1 MSQKLYSK
9 IKLHIDLLYRK
20 VNNDCMTRKTI
31 LFLTSLFISIVF
43 FGRQINAQETTF
55 SQMFGQEHFYTVIL
69 RGNGEAAIHS
79 KFIFTNTE
87 EATMSA
93 MTLKT
98 PDIAVK
104 DIVGYQVIR
113 EPQCD
118 EFEPVKYLPYNPDV
132 TPTPY
137 VQPKCRKYGE
147 PDYYNQY
154 FYGKTSYKKL
164 KIAISGDQIN
174 VSLPE
179 KVSPEKSGSIIMYYH
194 TDNYTQKEFG
204 GTYKYEIKT
213 LKSEVPI
220 KQIQVGVITDSDLK
234 MRSPDA
240 KVQYNTGESTMKK
253 LMAVGSDRLGFS
265 ANARTSA
272 YYQEI
277 GQGALTK
284 TAYDLQ
290 PFDSFKVTGSYADS
304 NLKLY
309 SKELSI
315 GSVAGLLILAG
326 IVFFSRKAYKNLKKS
341 KPVQSSV
348 EAPQVQ
354 SHHLTNTILLTGAL
368 SFISAILMSGYL
380 LFVYLLISALGYY
393 GNQSVFVP
401 VRSLQQM
408 MSELRQIRP

>member
-1 MSQKLYSK
+1 
-9 IKLHIDLLYRK
+9 
-20 VNNDCMTRKTI
+20 
-31 LFLTSLFISIVF
+31 
-43 FGRQINAQETTF
+43 
-55 SQMFGQEHFYTVIL
+55 MFGQEHFYTVIL

-213 LKSEVPI
+213 LSSAKLNSPTNSLHSSSEISSSEGTSCVVGCKSFC
-220 KQIQVGVITDSDLK
+220 VIRNYLDTYSIYLYPDS
-234 MRSPDA
+234 
-240 KVQYNTGESTMKK
+240 
-253 LMAVGSDRLGFS
+253 
-265 ANARTSA
+265 
-272 YYQEI
+272 
-277 GQGALTK
+277 
-284 TAYDLQ
+284 
-290 PFDSFKVTGSYADS
+290 
-304 NLKLY
+304 
-309 SKELSI
+309 
-315 GSVAGLLILAG
+315 
-326 IVFFSRKAYKNLKKS
+326 YK
-341 KPVQSSV
+341 
-348 EAPQVQ
+348 
-354 SHHLTNTILLTGAL
+354 I
-368 SFISAILMSGYL
+368 
-380 LFVYLLISALGYY
+380 
-393 GNQSVFVP
+393 
-401 VRSLQQM
+401 
-408 MSELRQIRP
+408 